1 VRLPFPPRR
10 LLRFA
15 LAAAVFLVPV
25 ALGVAVGCG
34 PDQSLVW
41 ICLNPV
47 TGKLPGA
54 PYDSTHY
61 VNGVFDPC
69 HCYDPCGP
77 EKSCPMLVDAGPAP
91 PGCDGGDSGEGG
103 SDGGW

>member
-1 VRLPFPPRR
+1 VRLSFPPRR
-10 LLRFA
+10 LLRCA
-15 LAAAVFLVPV
+15 LAAAVLT
-25 ALGVAVGCG
+25 ASGCG
-34 PDQSLVW
+34 PDQMVSW

-54 PYDSTHY
+54 PYDADHY

-77 EKSCPMLVDAGPAP
+77 EKSCPMLVDAGTLPAS
-91 PGCDGGDSGEGG
+91 CDADGGDDAGDAGAGG
-103 SDGGW
+103 AGGG